1 MIQIIAKLNEL
12 FKIEC
17 VLIIPF
23 QLQLNNL
30 TPLISKKPSRQ
41 VFHPNDHECV
51 KKKHFVEDLHSFER

>member
-12 FKIEC
+12 SKIQY

-30 TPLISKKPSRQ
+30 TFLISKKTSRQ

-51 KKKHFVEDLHSFER
+51 E